1 VAFPH
6 PRHHDGG
13 LSVSV
18 ALEDSARSTMGLA
31 CEALLEAPHTYTI
44 PEQILTDNGMVFIGR
59 LGRKPANVLFET
71 VW

>member
-1 VAFPH
+1 
-6 PRHHDGG
+6 
-13 LSVSV
+13 
-18 ALEDSARSTMGLA
+18 MGLA